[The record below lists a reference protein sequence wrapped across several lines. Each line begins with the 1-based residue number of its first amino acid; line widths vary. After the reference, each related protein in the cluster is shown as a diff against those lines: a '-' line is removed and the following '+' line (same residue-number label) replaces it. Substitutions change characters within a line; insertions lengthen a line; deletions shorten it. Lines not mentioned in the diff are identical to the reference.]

1 MGAFLFLGLLASAGL
16 AAFVFDELDDDD
28 NDDTVVESGD
38 DGMTGDDL
46 LGGGDDAPGDDDL
59 LGDDLNVI
67 DGTDGADSID
77 GSLVGDQITGH
88 EGDDT
93 ISASGGRDEVF
104 AQDGNDILLGGNSS
118 DVLWGGAGDDTV
130 IGGAG
135 NDLVQGNAG
144 NDVIFGV
151 DIDLNSQGAADL
163 ALADTDG
170 SSAALP
176 GAGDDQ
182 HGEDTL
188 LGGSGDDDLFAG
200 GGDTATGGLGVDS
213 FVLGDWI
220 DAGTIA
226 TITDFDAATEAL
238 SFVYTDAGGVTP
250 EVTVAPDAD
259 GNAVVSLDGEP
270 VALVEGAGATLTAAD
285 VQLLPRSGG
294 DDSAGGPGS
303 LLGDELNVIEGTD
316 GADPID
322 GTNVGD
328 QINGREGNDVISAQG
343 GRDEVFGREG
353 DDVILGGNASDVLW
367 GGTEND
373 VVLGGLGSDLI
384 QGNSGNDVLFGMDVG
399 LNSQTA
405 AELAAIDLSGVTDPL
420 TAPGIATP
428 APGSDAHGSDTLL
441 GGSGDDILL
450 MGGIDVG
457 TGGLGT
463 DSFVIGDWSAP
474 GEVATITDFDPEVEL
489 VAYNYTATGGPAPT
503 VTVAPDADG
512 NAVVSVDG
520 ATVALVNGAGT
531 TMTLDDVILV
541 ERPALAVAS

>member
-16 AAFVFDELDDDD
+16 AAFVIDELDDDD
-28 NDDTVVESGD
+28 NDDDVASGD

-46 LGGGDDAPGDDDL
+46 LNGGDDTPGDDDL

-67 DGTDGADSID
+67 DGTDLADSID
-77 GSLVGDQITGH
+77 GSLVGDQITGR

-104 AQDGNDILLGGNSS
+104 AQDGNDLLLGGNSS

-135 NDLVQGNAG
+135 DDLIQGNAG
-144 NDVIFGV
+144 DDVLFGV
-151 DIDLNSQGAADL
+151 DIDLNSQSATELAA
-163 ALADTDG
+163 AATEG
-170 SSAALP
+170 GTAALP

-182 HGEDTL
+182 HGADTL
-188 LGGSGDDDLFAG
+188 LGGSGDDDLLAG
-200 GGDTATGGLGVDS
+200 SGDTATGGLGIDS

-220 DAGTIA
+220 EPGTVA
-226 TITDFDAATEAL
+226 TITDFHAATEAL
-238 SFVYTDAGGVTP
+238 SFVYTDLGGVTP

-259 GNAVVSLDGEP
+259 GNAVVSVGGEP

-303 LLGDELNVIEGTD
+303 LLGDDLNVIEGTD
-316 GADPID
+316 GADSID
-322 GTNVGD
+322 GAEVGD
-328 QINGREGNDVISAQG
+328 QINGREGDDAISALG

-353 DDVILGGNASDVLW
+353 DDTILGGNSSDVLW

-373 VVLGGLGSDLI
+373 VVVGGFGSDLI
-384 QGNSGNDVLFGMDVG
+384 QGNSGDDVLFGLDVG
-399 LNSQTA
+399 LNSQSA
-405 AELAAIDLSGVTDPL
+405 ADLAAIDLSGVTDPL
-420 TAPGIATP
+420 TGPGITAP
-428 APGSDAHGSDTLL
+428 APGSDTHGTDTLL
-441 GGSGDDILL
+441 GGSGDDVIL
-450 MGGIDVG
+450 MGGADIA
-457 TGGLGT
+457 TGGLGI
-463 DSFVIGDWSAP
+463 DSFTIGDWSAP
-474 GEVATITDFDPEVEL
+474 GEVATITDFDPESEL
-489 VAYNYTATGGPAPT
+489 VAYNYIADGGAVPA

-520 ATVALVNGAGT
+520 AAVALVSGAGA
-531 TMTLDDVILV
+531 TMTVDDVILV
-541 ERPALAVAS
+541 ERPSLAVAS